1 MNKIL
6 LEEDYSTKELTFNL
20 LNGGFTLNPGK
31 YGSYAI
37 ATGCGSGKTTIIK
50 QLIGLKWHEGILYS
64 AFTKDEVNS
73 MYDWIV
79 KNLVGYQ
86 NPTTGEILKL
96 EDIIVLHS
104 DSTADGV
111 DNNLWRNSPSLIQ
124 DKKIILCTH
133 HKLVNEPIELLIGS
147 SFVSSKL
154 VSPKYRALNGIGSS
168 LPRQWILIDEGI
180 EATPIKYN
188 VDKVALALLGEVKTK
203 VNKLIPDP
211 NTGLCIAKSVDCD
224 PFIVRKTNSFIDFQ
238 ESLNIITKMFHLK
251 PFLKA
256 ERCQLDKIRN
266 ESILGELFDEYNF
279 YSNLNSDKINVT
291 YGISSLSMNPMLTH
305 VLMFDGTSD
314 ITLSTSNKFKVIS
327 YENKYSG
334 DIKFTKIPFSLNRR
348 IEGNKEKGQV
358 DSLSKVIESRINES
372 IDRIADIIKLNK
384 KTLIFTWK
392 NLKSDTSEINDD
404 NDSEMIDNSSVLKSS
419 TISYINPDF
428 EYLNYIRFELY
439 RKGFTDNQFAIEYY
453 GSGKDKATNEFREY
467 DSVVLLGKYQVPG
480 YVISDFN
487 LDYHTNIT
495 GVEYY
500 SNRIVQAI
508 CRTRIRLHQNLPV
521 NVYYT
526 SDWNEDA
533 IKFTMKYLGVK
544 SEDLLIRSDQ
554 RKDIEYMYSELRK
567 IGITPKKAEQ
577 IAKLGML
584 DKCIYLSVI
593 KGETYSCSVKLDE
606 LFELIPMTEKKPSRY
621 SKMTDWIAKYGV
633 RINII

>member
-1 MNKIL
+1 MRKIL
-6 LEEDYSTKELTFNL
+6 LEEDFSTRELKFNL
-20 LNGGFTLNPGK
+20 LNGSFTLNPGS

-37 ATGCGSGKTTIIK
+37 ATGCGSGKTSIIK
-50 QLIGLKWHEGILYS
+50 QLISLKWHEGILYS

-79 KNLVGYQ
+79 RNLIGNQ
-86 NPTTGEILKL
+86 NSGSQLRL
-96 EDIIVLHS
+96 DDIIVLHS
-104 DSTADGV
+104 DSNADGV
-111 DNNLWRNSPSLIQ
+111 DNDLWRNNPTLIQ
-124 DKKIILCTH
+124 NKKIILCTH

-147 SFVSSKL
+147 TFVSSKM
-154 VSPKYRALNGIGSS
+154 VSPKYRALNGISNS

-188 VDKVALALLGEVKTK
+188 VDKVALALLGEVRTDI
-203 VNKLIPDP
+203 NKLVLDP
-211 NTGLCIAKSVDCD
+211 NTGLCIAKSVDCN
-224 PFIVRKTNSFIDFQ
+224 PYIIRKTNSFMDFQ
-238 ESLNIITKMFHLK
+238 ESLDIITKMFHLK
-251 PFLKA
+251 PFLKP
-256 ERCQLDKIRN
+256 EKCQLDKVRN
-266 ESILGELFDEYNF
+266 ESILGELFDDYNF

-291 YGISSLSMNPMLTH
+291 YGISSLSMSPMLTH

-358 DSLSKVIESRINES
+358 ESLDKVIKLRINES
-372 IDRIADIIKLNK
+372 IDRLADIIKSNK

-392 NLKSDTSEINDD
+392 NLKNESVEINDD
-404 NDSEMIDNSSVLKSS
+404 NDPEIIDNLSILKSS
-419 TISYINPDF
+419 EISYMNPNF
-428 EYLNYIRFELY
+428 EYLNYIRSGLY
-439 RKGFTDNQFAIEYY
+439 RKGFTNDQFAIEHY

-467 DSVVLLGKYQVPG
+467 DAVVLLGRYQVPG
-480 YVISDFN
+480 SVISDFN

-495 GVEYY
+495 GIEYY

-526 SDWNEDA
+526 SDWSEDV
-533 IKFTMKYLGVK
+533 IRFTMKYMGVK
-544 SEDLLIRSDQ
+544 SEGLLIRSDPK
-554 RKDIEYMYSELRK
+554 KDIDYMYTELRK
-567 IGITPKKAEQ
+567 KGITPKKAEQ
-577 IAKLGML
+577 LAKLGTL

-593 KGETYSCSVKLDE
+593 KGEPYSCSVKLDE
-606 LFELIPMTEKKPSRY
+606 LFDIIPMSRKEVDKY
-621 SKMTDWIAKYGV
+621 NKLREWLLRYGIAL
-633 RINII
+633 NII